1 VPGKE
6 SPMKKFTLAALTL
19 FVGVCAM
26 PRPGH
31 AAQMALKLDGED
43 FTSFVAAP
51 NSDVLTKSIGSN
63 LTIEAWIN
71 PAANLATDTHPGNE
85 YIILNKEDSYEIS
98 VRNNDVAAP
107 GTFQAAIQPLGASW
121 AWTEDDASGFP
132 TEALVEDRAIPVN
145 KWTHVAV
152 TYDGLV
158 IRCYVNGKLY
168 TKSNYPDADGNKG
181 VIGYDQGGSMGLAT
195 LKIGRRG
202 RGAADHSIFNGLID
216 EVRISKVLRY
226 DEKGFAVPTDEFKPD
241 ADTVLLYHFN
251 EASTSAEDLKNVKA
265 KLDAVKATADDG
277 SGATT
282 DDGSPPLSAD
292 VKAVV
297 KDASTFAND
306 AGLINKA
313 TLVTADTPIKEA
325 ASVP

>member
-1 VPGKE
+1 
-6 SPMKKFTLAALTL
+6 MKKFTLAALALCTSI
-19 FVGVCAM
+19 CAL
-26 PRPGH
+26 PRAGN

-51 NSDVLTKSIGSN
+51 NSDVLTKSVGSN

-71 PAANLATDTHPGNE
+71 PEANLPTNDAVTANE

-98 VRNNDVAAP
+98 VRNNDPAVP
-107 GTFQAAIQPLGASW
+107 GTFQAAIQPEGGSW
-121 AWTEDDASGFP
+121 AWTEDTAAGFP
-132 TEALVEDRAIPVN
+132 TEALVEDRTIPVN

-158 IRCYVNGKLY
+158 IRCYVNGKLF
-168 TKSNYPDADGNKG
+168 TKTDYPGPDGGKG
-181 VIGYDQGGSMGLAT
+181 VIANDQGAHLGMAT

-202 RGAADHSIFNGLID
+202 RGNEIHSIFKGLID
-216 EVRISKVLRY
+216 EVRVSKVIRY
-226 DEKGFAVPTDEFKPD
+226 DEKGFAVPTEEFKPD

-251 EASTSAEDLKNVKA
+251 EASTDAADLVPLKA
-265 KLDAVKATADDG
+265 KFDAVHATADDG
-277 SGATT
+277 SGATS
-282 DDGSPPLSAD
+282 DDGSGATPLSAD

-297 KDASTFAND
+297 KDASVYQNN

-313 TLVTADTPIKEA
+313 SLVPSDTPVKEV

>member
-1 VPGKE
+1 
-6 SPMKKFTLAALTL
+6 MKKFTLAALAL
-19 FVGVCAM
+19 FVSVCAFSQA
-26 PRPGH
+26 GN

-85 YIILNKEDSYEIS
+85 YIILNKEDSYEIA
-98 VRNNDVAAP
+98 VRNNDVAAE

-132 TEALVEDRAIPVN
+132 TEALVENRAIPVG
-145 KWTHVAV
+145 KWTHVAA

-181 VIGYDQGGSMGLAT
+181 VIGYDQGGSQGLAT

-216 EVRISKVLRY
+216 EVRISKVIRY
-226 DEKGFAVPTDEFKPD
+226 TDAGYTVPDREFKPD

-251 EASTSAEDLKNVKA
+251 EASTSVEDLKNLKA
-265 KLDAVKATADDG
+265 RFDSVNATADDG
-277 SGATT
+277 SGATSA
-282 DDGSPPLSAD
+282 DGSGATPLSAD

-297 KDASTFAND
+297 KDESVFGNH

-313 TLVTADTPIKEA
+313 VLVEVTASPVKDVNAP
-325 ASVP
+325 